1 LYWAGLHKEDKKIL
15 RQGAM
20 LLMQKAASLAAAAA
34 AAGDTASSIWESD
47 KVLSQSLLMVV

>member
-15 RQGAM
+15 REGAM
-20 LLMQKAASLAAAAA
+20 LLMQKAASLAA